1 MDWFASPLF
10 NGLLSSAIVC
20 LTVFLIN
27 EWFHPL
33 PLFKL
38 QMLER
43 SNFSYGLMALAV
55 VLVLALAGSAL
66 PSNFFGKV
74 EGFRTAQFAP
84 LALTIG
90 LPQLII
96 TPLVAALLSLRWV
109 DCRWLIAFGIALMIF
124 ASLMGMQITSDWAR
138 QNFWAMQAL
147 QAIGLPSIILPL
159 LMSATSVVAPPE
171 GHYASAM
178 FNTVRGF
185 SSIAAGVLVEW
196 FINHREQFHSNV
208 LVNNVANRP
217 WLIST
222 PVSEQASS
230 NFPLL
235 HDGSISNTENIA
247 GFITLLK
254 HQAIV
259 LSLGD
264 SYLLMAG
271 FAVLLLLLTVWLP
284 KRVWP
289 PQIRF

>member
-1 MDWFASPLF
+1 MVTPEFLGNTASAGDW
-10 NGLLSSAIVC
+10 I
-20 LTVFLIN
+20 TVNYFTVAY
-27 EWFHPL
+27 
-33 PLFKL
+33 
-38 QMLER
+38 ER
-43 SNFSYGLMALAV
+43 NQRC
-55 VLVLALAGSAL
+55 GS
-66 PSNFFGKV
+66 
-74 EGFRTAQFAP
+74 
-84 LALTIG
+84 
-90 LPQLII
+90 
-96 TPLVAALLSLRWV
+96 
-109 DCRWLIAFGIALMIF
+109 
-124 ASLMGMQITSDWAR
+124 
-138 QNFWAMQAL
+138 
-147 QAIGLPSIILPL
+147 
-159 LMSATSVVAPPE
+159 PE

-196 FINHREQFHSNV
+196 FINDREQFHSNV

-230 NFPLL
+230 SIPLL

-259 LSLGD
+259 LSLAD
-264 SYLLMAG
+264 SYLLMTG

-289 PQIRF
+289 PQTLFNLQ